1 MSNAGPDR
9 ADCALYRQTARCYD
23 RVRFRGSAGQWGHR
37 RQMQIL
43 RSLPDDWR
51 SKRVL
56 EIGCGTGRIT
66 EMLVQWGA
74 AVTATD
80 ISPEMLEVAQARLHG
95 KEQSRAVQWR
105 VMSVF
110 DIDIEL
116 CAYDYVVM
124 VNVFGRLSRARD
136 ALQGIAAKMS
146 DNCRLVFTFPCLT
159 SILLPFGILVNARGK
174 SLSRDVTSRWY
185 TPAAIADHCRSAGL
199 DLIGFHGHHYVPLP
213 RFLFFTLPVFWVCDK
228 LLAEPLPTLCP
239 SVLVECRRA
248 HRTPVVAVI
257 DTPSDSHNSPVSGSR
272 ESSPG

>member
-9 ADCALYRQTARCYD
+9 ADCALYRETAPYYD
-23 RVRFRGSAGQWGHR
+23 GVRFCGTAGQWGHR
-37 RQMQIL
+37 RQVEIL
-43 RSLPDDWR
+43 KRLSDDWQG
-51 SKRVL
+51 KKVL

-66 EMLVQWGA
+66 ELLAQWGA

-80 ISPEMLEVAQARLHG
+80 ISPEMLEVARARLHAKG
-95 KEQSRAVQWR
+95 QFRAVQWR

-116 CAYDYVVM
+116 RAYDYIVM

-136 ALQGIAAKMS
+136 ALHSLAARMS
-146 DNCRLVFTFPCLT
+146 ESCRLVFTFPCLT

-185 TPAAIADHCRSAGL
+185 TPAAVADHCRSAGL
-199 DLIGFHGHHYVPLP
+199 DLIAFHGHHYVPLP
-213 RFLFFTLPVFWVCDK
+213 RFLFFTLPAFWACDK

-239 SVLVECRRA
+239 SVFVECRRS
-248 HRTPVVAVI
+248 AVRRCANE
-257 DTPSDSHNSPVSGSR
+257 TSPCL
-272 ESSPG
+272 